1 MTRRWILILYI
12 VPAILLAL
20 GSLPFLLSDLDME
33 LSRKFYNEKARF
45 WTLSEKSPWSQL
57 SRLGAIPAIV
67 TAIFALSVVILGLG
81 RPALARRRKTS
92 AFLFLSLIIGPG
104 LIASLL
110 LGEFWGRP
118 QPHETLGLG
127 GNSKFERLLNPD
139 PATGGHSFVSG
150 PASTGFYFFSAGL
163 ALLASGRRKTSI
175 AVILFSVVYGSA
187 TGIASLVR
195 GAHFASDVLW
205 SAGVVWFTAAGL
217 FHLLGLHRADS
228 TQPVHKEEKRMPAWV
243 SFGILMVVLAVIG
256 TTSLAFPHTRLTTN
270 PLVSAKTERLPD
282 TVQLTLDLEGP
293 LEIAGGDNLHLE
305 TESRGIGFPGA
316 RLLNK
321 LHFIEDGSEV
331 IHRRRGFF
339 TKLNIRNRITLP
351 PNRVYRI
358 TLGKKVSSVVVLPPS
373 TEGNSGHFAHV
384 WLTSGFGTKLR
395 NIKSRA
401 TGEDFFGRRTRS
413 FRVE

>member
-1 MTRRWILILYI
+1 MTRRWILILY
-12 VPAILLAL
+12 VLPAILLAV

-33 LSRKFYNEKARF
+33 LARKFYNEKARL
-45 WTLSEKSPWSQL
+45 WTFSEKSPWSQL

-67 TAIFALSVVILGLG
+67 TALCALSVLILGIG
-81 RPALARRRKTS
+81 RPGLARRRKTS

-104 LIASLL
+104 LVVSFL

-118 QPHETLGLG
+118 QPYETLGLG
-127 GNSKFERLLNPD
+127 GNNKFEKLLSPD
-139 PATGGHSFVSG
+139 PTTGGHSFVSG

-163 ALLASGRRKTSI
+163 ALLASGRRKASL
-175 AVILFSVVYGSA
+175 AVILFSGIYGSA

-195 GAHFASDVLW
+195 GAHFASDILW
-205 SAGVVWFTAAGL
+205 SAGVVWLTTAGL
-217 FHLLGLHRADS
+217 FHLLGLHRADLS
-228 TQPVHKEEKRMPAWV
+228 QPTQTAEKSIPAWV

-270 PLVSAKTERLPD
+270 PLVSENTERLPD

-321 LHFIEDGSEV
+321 FHFIGDGSEV

-358 TLGKKVSSVVVLPPS
+358 TLGKRVSSVVVLPPS
-373 TEGNSGHFAHV
+373 AEGNSGHFAHV

-401 TGEDFFGRRTRS
+401 KGEDFFGRRTRS

>member
-1 MTRRWILILYI
+1 MTRRWILILY
-12 VPAILLAL
+12 VLPAILLAV

-33 LSRKFYNEKARF
+33 LARKFYNEKARL

-57 SRLGAIPAIV
+57 SRFGAIPAII
-67 TAIFALSVVILGLG
+67 TAISALSVLILGFG
-81 RPALARRRKTS
+81 KPGLARSRKTS
-92 AFLFLSLIIGPG
+92 AFLFLSLIVGPG
-104 LIASLL
+104 FIASFL

-118 QPHETLGLG
+118 QPNETLGLG
-127 GNSKFERLLNPD
+127 GTSEFERLLNPD
-139 PATGGHSFVSG
+139 PSTGGHSFVSG
-150 PASTGFYFFSAGL
+150 PASAGFYFFSAGL
-163 ALLASGRRKTSI
+163 ALLASGRRKTSLTL
-175 AVILFSVVYGSA
+175 ILVAGIYGSVI
-187 TGIASLVR
+187 GIASLVQ
-195 GAHFASDVLW
+195 GTHFASDILW
-205 SAGVVWFTAAGL
+205 SAGVVWFATAGL
-217 FHLLGLHRADS
+217 FHLLGLYRAKS
-228 TQPVHKEEKRMPAWV
+228 SQPEQPMQKNIPVWV

-256 TTSLAFPHTRLTTN
+256 TTSLAFPHTRLTTS
-270 PLVSAKTERLPD
+270 PLVSAKMERLPD

-305 TESRGIGFPGA
+305 TESRGIGFPGS
-316 RLLNK
+316 RLKNK
-321 LHFIEDGSEV
+321 THFIEDGSEV

-339 TKLNIRNRITLP
+339 TKINIRNRITLP

-358 TLGKKVSSVVVLPPS
+358 TLGKRVSSVVVLPPS
-373 TEGNSGHFAHV
+373 TERDSGHFAHV